1 MTSGGGPSIA
11 SVRDVVCDIIWGVDA
26 RSIVLEARLGAGL
39 SQREL
44 ARRSGVP
51 QAAISRIERDLVSPR
66 TETLDRLLRA
76 CGKDVGLIVRPG
88 TGLDRTLIREKL
100 RLTTAERAR
109 LAVREWENTRAFDRA
124 VRR

>member
-1 MTSGGGPSIA
+1 M
-11 SVRDVVCDIIWGVDA
+11 DA
-26 RSIVLEARLGAGL
+26 RSIVLEARLEAGW

-51 QAAISRIERDLVSPR
+51 QAAISRIERGLVSPR
-66 TETLDRLLRA
+66 AETLDRLLRS
-76 CGKDVGLIVRPG
+76 CGKDIDLVVRPG
-88 TGLDRTLIREKL
+88 TGLDRTLIRERL

-109 LAVREWENTRAFDRA
+109 LSVREWENTRAFDRA